1 MAFLQEHLMTRHRDE
16 VLMNALIVLLASSVK
31 VKGMTTGQMTAP
43 LAFTA
48 LAELITCLL
57 MMVSL
62 E

>member
-1 MAFLQEHLMTRHRDE
+1 MTRRRE
-16 VLMNALIVLLASSVK
+16 EALMNVLIALPANFVK
-31 VKGMTTGQMTAP
+31 VKGMTTGQMTAL

-48 LAELITCLL
+48 LVELITYLL

>member
-1 MAFLQEHLMTRHRDE
+1 MAFLQERSMTRHRE
-16 VLMNALIVLLASSVK
+16 EALMNVLIVLLASSVK

-48 LAELITCLL
+48 LVELITCLL

>member
-1 MAFLQEHLMTRHRDE
+1 MTRRREE
-16 VLMNALIVLLASSVK
+16 VLMNVLIVLLASSVK
-31 VKGMTTGQMTAP
+31 VKGMITGQLTAP

-48 LAELITCLL
+48 LVELITHLL

>member
-1 MAFLQEHLMTRHRDE
+1 MAFLQERSMTRPREE
-16 VLMNALIVLLASSVK
+16 VSMNVLIVLLASSVK
-31 VKGMTTGQMTAP
+31 VKGMTTGQMIAP

-48 LAELITCLL
+48 LDGLITRLL

>member
-1 MAFLQEHLMTRHRDE
+1 MTRLRDK
-16 VLMNALIVLLASSVK
+16 VLMNVRIVLLASSVK

-48 LAELITCLL
+48 LVELIMRLL

>member
-1 MAFLQEHLMTRHRDE
+1 MTRPREE
-16 VLMNALIVLLASSVK
+16 VSMNVLIVLLASSVK
-31 VKGMTTGQMTAP
+31 VKGMTTGQMIAP

-48 LAELITCLL
+48 LDELITRLL